1 MEFLTQALQHLQACK
16 EVWKV
21 LKLTGKLQGVQYT

>member
-1 MEFLTQALQHLQACK
+1 MDVPSAEISAGGTSACK

-21 LKLTGKLQGVQYT
+21 LRKDVII